1 MQLPIKA
8 EHQYSFQVAGGQK
21 YFTSQRSS
29 KRLHLTEE
37 EFPLA
42 ASASNRISKATD
54 WVGLI
59 ALSFQKCS
67 CLLFFFPIF
76 QFIWLLH
83 IFSSSS
89 YYYYY
94 ECYLLLKQVVSKEP
108 MASDPYSIINY
119 GLGGQIEVLS
129 K

>member
-1 MQLPIKA
+1 M
-8 EHQYSFQVAGGQK
+8 
-21 YFTSQRSS
+21 
-29 KRLHLTEE
+29 
-37 EFPLA
+37 
-42 ASASNRISKATD
+42 
-54 WVGLI
+54 
-59 ALSFQKCS
+59 ALSFYNCS
-67 CLLFFFPIF
+67 YLFFFLIF

-83 IFSSSS
+83 TSSSS
-89 YYYYY
+89 SY